1 MQSNPMQ
8 IQTNAS
14 LRSFHTFSIE
24 QTCDALVEV
33 ASVEDIQ
40 QVYQAPQ
47 WQTLPKLML
56 GKGSNMLFTEHFQ
69 GVVMVNK
76 LHGIEVSETE
86 HAWHLHVAG
95 GEDWPNLV
103 KWSVGQGYFGL
114 ENLALIPGCVGS
126 APIQNIGA
134 YGKEIKD
141 VCEYVDVLDVETFTT
156 RRIHASE
163 CQFGYRD
170 SIFKHQLF
178 GKVIIVAVGFK
189 LAKSWQPCI
198 AYGPLQS
205 FSVETVTAQQIFEQ
219 VCQVRMEKLPDP
231 QVTGN
236 AGSFFKNPVIEQ
248 AQYQALVAQYPNL
261 VAYPVEEGVK
271 VAAGWLIDQCGLKGF
286 TQGGAQVHPNQALVL
301 VNCFNATAQDVV
313 LLADHVRQTVWQKYA
328 IELEHEVRFMG
339 AQHETN
345 LVALRGKV
353 Q

>member
-1 MQSNPMQ
+1 MQ

-14 LRSFHTFSIE
+14 LRSYHTFSIE
-24 QTCDALVEV
+24 QSCDVLVEV

-56 GKGSNMLFTEHFQ
+56 GKGSNMLFTEHFA
-69 GVVMVNK
+69 GLVMINQ

-95 GEDWPNLV
+95 GEDWPSLV
-103 KWSVGQGYFGL
+103 KWSVEQGYFGL

-141 VCEYVDVLDVETFTT
+141 VCEYVDVLDLETFAI
-156 RRIHASE
+156 RRMQADE
-163 CQFGYRD
+163 CLFGYRD

-178 GKVIIVAVGFK
+178 VKVVIVAVGFK
-189 LAKSWQPCI
+189 LAKSWLPCI

-205 FSVETVTAQQIFEQ
+205 FRVETVTAQQIFEQ

-248 AQYQALVAQYPNL
+248 AQYQTLLEQYPNM

-286 TQGGAQVHPNQALVL
+286 VQGGAQVHPNQALVL
-301 VNCFNATAQDVV
+301 VNNDQATALDVV
-313 LLADHVRQTVWQKYA
+313 LLADHVRQTVWQKYQ

-345 LVALRGKV
+345 LVALRGRVK
-353 Q
+353 